1 LRSWHRSLT
10 SSLLGVL
17 GVVGALGVL
26 GPLGPLEP
34 SAGALLKAASAA
46 SAAPQGASGSF
57 SESTEVTVVQVP
69 VQVVRAG
76 EPVRGLTAAD
86 FEVYDGKNRQKVTG
100 FEVLDLA
107 ARQGPAVASIPPVL
121 RRHFLL
127 LFDLSF
133 SEPKS
138 LLKARQMMRD
148 ALPSLH
154 PSDLVAVAT
163 YSSADGPRLVVG
175 FTSDRRQVLKAI
187 DHLGLTQLVDRNPD
201 PLKLMA
207 GREEASGGHSMSA
220 VEGGDAG
227 SRARAASMMGRGA
240 GAAQQAANESEMID
254 ILETQART
262 ADSADRQ
269 QQQAVIGAFA
279 RSFTDLARLM
289 AGIHGR
295 KEVIYFS
302 EGFDTSLVQGVE
314 SMEQREK
321 MADLATHGEAYLT
334 DSNTRYGDT
343 RGGNGLERMLEELRR
358 SDCVIQAVDIGGLR
372 AQGDAGL
379 VRRSGE
385 GSLFAMAHD
394 TGGEMY
400 RNFNDLGA
408 AMGQLLHKT
417 SLTYVLTFQP
427 DGVRPDGSYHQLRVA
442 LRNVPAAKGAQLS
455 YRPGYYAPRPYRQQS
470 AGERQQ
476 AAAEAVV
483 GGGDSG
489 VLRTAVL
496 AVPLRSPGAG
506 GNAYVPVVIET
517 DGASLLNGNPGETLA
532 LEVYAYAIDSSGAIQ
547 DFFGQALR
555 FELDK
560 VIPLLDRAGLKFFGH
575 LDLPPGE
582 YNVRVLV
589 RNAAN
594 GDYGLRNQP
603 LVVPGFDHPAP
614 VLLPPFFPERPERWL
629 MVHQT
634 QRGGQQ
640 EAPYPF
646 VVRQKIYVPALRPV
660 LAPDQQVALALMG
673 YNLPAGDLKATARV
687 LSVQGVDLGVGDFTI
702 DGREP
707 PDAEGTERLTAT
719 FRPSRGLEPGEYQL
733 VIQLT
738 DAQGGTHDSV
748 TRFLVGAAGHGARG

>member
-1 LRSWHRSLT
+1 LHSCLSRFGFYRL
-10 SSLLGVL
+10 
-17 GVVGALGVL
+17 ALGVAGAMVIL
-26 GPLGPLEP
+26 GPLGAFAPA
-34 SAGALLKAASAA
+34 AGAMARAARAASV
-46 SAAPQGASGSF
+46 APPDARGTF
-57 SESTEVTVVQVP
+57 SESTDVTVVQVP

-107 ARQGPAVASIPPVL
+107 ARQGPVAAIPPVL

-138 LLKARQMMRD
+138 LLKARQMMRE

-175 FTSDRRQVLKAI
+175 FTSDRRQVLTAI
-187 DHLGLTQLVDRNPD
+187 DRLGLTQLVDRNPD
-201 PLKLMA
+201 PLKLMV
-207 GREEASGGHSMSA
+207 GREELAAGGSMSA
-220 VEGGDAG
+220 VEQGDAG
-227 SRARAASMMGRGA
+227 SRARAGGGTGA
-240 GAAQQAANESEMID
+240 TAQHDQSEAEMID
-254 ILETQART
+254 ILQGQARV
-262 ADSADRQ
+262 ADTADRQ

-302 EGFDTSLVQGVE
+302 EGFDTSLLQGVE
-314 SMEQREK
+314 SQEQREH
-321 MADLATHGEAYLT
+321 MADLGTHGEAYLT

-343 RGGNGLERMLEELRR
+343 RGGNVLERMLEELRR

-372 AQGDAGL
+372 TQGDAGPL
-379 VRRSGE
+379 RRSGE

-394 TGGEMY
+394 TGGELY

-408 AMGQLLHKT
+408 AMAQLLHKT

-427 DGVRPDGSYHQLRVA
+427 DAAKPDGSYHQLRVA
-442 LRNVPAAKGAQLS
+442 LRNTPAASGAQVS

-470 AGERQQ
+470 AGERQLS
-476 AAAEAVV
+476 AAEAVV

-496 AVPLRSPGAG
+496 AVPLRRSAAAG
-506 GNAYVPVVIET
+506 KVYVPVVIET
-517 DGASLLNGNPGETLA
+517 DGASLLNGSPGESLA
-532 LEVYAYAIDSSGAIQ
+532 LEVYAYAIDSSGAIE
-547 DFFGQALR
+547 DFFGQRLR
-555 FELDK
+555 FELAK
-560 VIPLLDRAGLKFFGH
+560 VIPLLDRTGLKFFGR

-594 GDYGLRNQP
+594 GDYGLRNQS
-603 LVVPGFDHPAP
+603 LVVPAFDQRAP
-614 VLLPPFFPERPERWL
+614 VLLPPFFPEVPERWL
-629 MVHQT
+629 MVRQAP
-634 QRGGQQ
+634 RGGQQ

-646 VVRQKIYVPALRPV
+646 VVREKIYVPALRPV
-660 LAPDQQVALALMG
+660 LAPAQQVAVALMG
-673 YNLPAGDLKATARV
+673 YNLPVGDLKATARV
-687 LSVQGVDLGVGDFTI
+687 VSAQGVDLGVGDFTI

-707 PDAEGTERLTAT
+707 PDPEGTERLTAT
-719 FRPSRGLEPGEYQL
+719 FRPPRGLEPGEYQL
-733 VIQLT
+733 VIELT
-738 DAQGGTHDSV
+738 DAQGVAHDSA
-748 TRFLVGAAGHGARG
+748 TRFLVAPAGPHGAHG